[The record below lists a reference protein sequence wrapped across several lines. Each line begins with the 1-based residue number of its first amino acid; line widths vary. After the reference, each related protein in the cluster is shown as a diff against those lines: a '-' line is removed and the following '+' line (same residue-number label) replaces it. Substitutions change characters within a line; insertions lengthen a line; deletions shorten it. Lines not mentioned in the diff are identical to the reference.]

1 MFRADGFR
9 RDLTLAKGA
18 GFRLRRRLSARI
30 FSALLALAAIGWGL
44 FDLWIDKRFVGAA
57 TIGLAFAFVVQLVQA
72 ELDSWGFEAGKVVRR
87 TFALRELR
95 FRELRLEAREISGV
109 QVAFAKEGLARAW
122 IETRAGE
129 EVPLVEGYERE
140 VRQIAERLAGALKEP
155 PALLH

>member
-1 MFRADGFR
+1 MRSDGFR
-9 RDLTLAKGA
+9 RDLTLAPGA

-44 FDLWIDKRFVGAA
+44 FDLWIGNRFVGAA
-57 TIGLAFAFVVQLVQA
+57 TIALAVAFVVQFVQA
-72 ELDSWGFEAGKVVRR
+72 ELDSWRFEAGKVVRR

-109 QVAFAKEGLARAW
+109 QVAFTKGLARAW

-129 EVPLVEGYERE
+129 EVPLVEGDERE
-140 VRQIAERLAGALKEP
+140 VRQIAERLAGTLKEP

>member
-1 MFRADGFR
+1 MRSDGFR
-9 RDLTLAKGA
+9 RDLTLAPGA

-44 FDLWIDKRFVGAA
+44 FDLWIGNRFVGAA
-57 TIGLAFAFVVQLVQA
+57 TIALAVAFVVQLVQA
-72 ELDSWGFEAGKVVRR
+72 ELDSWRFEAGKVVRR

-109 QVAFAKEGLARAW
+109 QVAFGKGLARAW

-129 EVPLVEGYERE
+129 EVPLVEGDERE
-140 VRQIAERLAGALKEP
+140 VRQIAERLAGTLKEP
-155 PALLH
+155 PAVLH

>member
-1 MFRADGFR
+1 MYRGFR

-44 FDLWIDKRFVGAA
+44 FDLWIGNRFVGAA
-57 TIGLAFAFVVQLVQA
+57 TIALAVAFVVQLVQA
-72 ELDSWGFEAGKVVRR
+72 ELDSWRFEAGKVVRR

-109 QVAFAKEGLARAW
+109 QVAFGKGLARAW

-129 EVPLVEGYERE
+129 EVPLVEGDERE
-140 VRQIAERLAGALKEP
+140 VRQIAERLAGTLKEP